1 MTKLPIIAG
10 LAILSF
16 VSVTNSLAEVDPY
29 FSNLPPTLSESASID
44 CTRAGS
50 AVAKILCGSREGA
63 KADWDLNS
71 TLWATAGTIT
81 EAQQKALDQDQG
93 RWRGW
98 LNNKC
103 LQPPP
108 FAGDIPQDQQRCVIS
123 EFHGRATQLR
133 SKLTGDALAEA
144 RLSPEQHAQIQDL
157 LITQGLL
164 QPPADGEFG
173 SITRQAIKRFQAIDG
188 VPQTGF
194 LSREQI
200 ARLRTAERQP
210 QSSLLASAKAPSF
223 NCAKATH
230 PDEFVICSNTE
241 LSQLDNIANAGYEY
255 VRRVYGAQYAN
266 ATTLPLLHAR
276 RACGSE
282 VTCIRAEQLA
292 AIQKFQSVGAPVS
305 GPKLAE
311 EPPQASLGSN
321 AQSPVGS
328 QTKAVVT
335 QQPTSVEQTTAIQK
349 FQSVPAPA
357 QSSAPTL
364 PGQHSTSAEGNSDG
378 GKLIAFLVLLIVVG
392 CGWLLYRAQ
401 RRAIVLLAY
410 VRR

>member
-1 MTKLPIIAG
+1 MAKLPIIAG

-44 CTRAGS
+44 CTKAGS

-200 ARLRTAERQP
+200 ARLRTAQRQP
-210 QSSLLASAKAPSF
+210 QSSLPASAKAPSF
-223 NCAKATH
+223 NCTKATH
-230 PDEFVICSNTE
+230 PDEFAICSNTE

-266 ATTLPLLHAR
+266 ATTLPLYMRDA
-276 RACGSE
+276 
-282 VTCIRAEQLA
+282 LA
-292 AIQKFQSVGAPVS
+292 D
-305 GPKLAE
+305 L
-311 EPPQASLGSN
+311 
-321 AQSPVGS
+321 
-328 QTKAVVT
+328 
-335 QQPTSVEQTTAIQK
+335 
-349 FQSVPAPA
+349 
-357 QSSAPTL
+357 
-364 PGQHSTSAEGNSDG
+364 
-378 GKLIAFLVLLIVVG
+378 
-392 CGWLLYRAQ
+392 R
-401 RRAIVLLAY
+401 
-410 VRR
+410 